1 VRSADTVATAGRVA
15 PLMLRV
21 EARRPAAWI
30 TLAVAG
36 GGSLWL
42 PAEAAAPLAAVVG
55 GLLAVAAIGH
65 LPGRVGLVAPAAWSL
80 LPWVRVAWPVAGG
93 LLAVAWLALRGGL
106 GAALVAGGLAAS
118 AAVTA
123 AVFAACLRR
132 GGIAAVAAS
141 QALAIN
147 GLGAAAGLA
156 VMVAGGS
163 PAAQVAAILAAWGLA
178 AGGHL
183 AAQVHDRPM
192 SLGAG
197 RHRRPLAGSGPAMA
211 SALGGMAG
219 CYFLAPQ
226 FAWAYAW
233 IAVGWFVALA
243 VPAATPPGGR
253 AATARLVQSAVG
265 WPAVP
270 ASLTRGMSLVATTAG
285 LLAWP
290 AVVAA
295 VLAGPEAW
303 GAGGPLSALAVLA
316 AAVGLT
322 LIGVTIAAVV
332 SGLRWIGELARAVL
346 LSAAAVAAI
355 GAAAWAAGLPAA
367 PGLPGLTLGRGPR
380 AFQTGVEGCRASCQT
395 S

>member
-1 VRSADTVATAGRVA
+1 MRPADAAVAAGRVA

-30 TLAVAG
+30 GLVVAA

-42 PAEAAAPLAAVVG
+42 RGAAAVPLAAAVG

-65 LPGRVGLVAPAAWSL
+65 LPSDSGVSPRLTRGLVPL
-80 LPWVRVAWPVAGG
+80 VRGGWPVAGG
-93 LLAVAWLALRGGL
+93 VLAAAWLGARGGPEAAVAAI
-106 GAALVAGGLAAS
+106 GLAGS

-123 AVFAACLRR
+123 VVFAACLWR
-132 GGIAAVAAS
+132 GAIETVAAS
-141 QALAIN
+141 QSLAIN
-147 GLGAAAGLA
+147 GLGAAAGVA
-156 VMVAGGS
+156 VVVAGGS

-178 AGGHL
+178 AGSQL
-183 AAQVHDRPM
+183 AGQVHDRPM

-211 SALGGMAG
+211 SALAGMAG

-226 FAWAYAW
+226 LAWAYAW

-243 VPAATPPGGR
+243 VPAATPPTGR
-253 AATARLVQSAVG
+253 AATARLVRSAVG
-265 WPAVP
+265 RPAVP
-270 ASLTRGMSLVATTAG
+270 ASRPRTLSLVATTAG

-295 VLAGPEAW
+295 VLAAPEVR
-303 GAGGPLSALAVLA
+303 GAGGPLVALAVLVCA
-316 AAVGLT
+316 AGLT
-322 LIGVTIAAVV
+322 AVAATVGGPR
-332 SGLRWIGELARAVL
+332 SSGELARAVL

-355 GAAAWAAGLPAA
+355 AAAAWAAGLPAVPGF
-367 PGLPGLTLGRGPR
+367 PGLSPVVGRGPSR
-380 AFQTGVEGCRASCQT
+380 TVLRPAGLPARLPS
-395 S
+395 